1 MNPTSPGMP
10 AGRLLCFLPTS
21 EVLMVFRINFEP
33 NQTTDRIT
41 DLYRSLTV
49 ALGSIE
55 LSSSE
60 DLAIALKGKRFAE
73 KIRDLCYE
81 LEKLLDL
88 CESEGTDDDSGLSR
102 RVRILSRE
110 IQTLLGSVQAL
121 VTENRSNRV
130 DSGWKR

>member
-1 MNPTSPGMP
+1 MP
-10 AGRLLCFLPTS
+10 VGRLVCFLPTS
-21 EVLMVFRINFEP
+21 EVLMVFRINSEP

-55 LSSSE
+55 LSSTE
-60 DLAIALKGKRFAE
+60 DLAIALKAERFAE

-88 CESEGTDDDSGLSR
+88 CDSESADDDSGLSR

-110 IQTLLGSVQAL
+110 IQTLIGSVQAL
-121 VTENRSNRV
+121 ATENRSNRV